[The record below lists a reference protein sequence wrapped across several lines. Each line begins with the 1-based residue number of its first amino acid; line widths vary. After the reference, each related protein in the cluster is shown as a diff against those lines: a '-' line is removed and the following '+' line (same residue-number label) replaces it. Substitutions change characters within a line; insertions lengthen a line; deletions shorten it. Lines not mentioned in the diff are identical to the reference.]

1 LRTLNHISV
10 LTRFST
16 DRKQVLFCEKHFA
29 VFSREKHA
37 DLIIVGR
44 CQLQTKA
51 SLYLGSQ
58 VTATPSAYCQYLWAK
73 VEELSL
79 TRAVTSFSLSAL
91 VMQKLRKAIKDLNA
105 THLRFYNEGNT
116 LKIVVFDYVKF
127 HAEYRLPRNI
137 SQTVRHHET
146 SVVVRDDFSITLL
159 ASSFDALPS
168 EYLDFRI
175 GENGVCQVN
184 YAKNDLKYLMRDQK
198 LVEPMTVFHSPQVD
212 RSICFVFAPK

>member
-1 LRTLNHISV
+1 MISQQKV
-10 LTRFST
+10 LTQYGT
-16 DRKQVLFCEKHFA
+16 DRKQVLFCNLYFA
-29 VFSREKHA
+29 VFSKEKHA

-44 CQLQTKA
+44 CQSKSKA
-51 SLYLGSQ
+51 SLYSGS
-58 VTATPSAYCQYLWAK
+58 TLSATPSADCKHLWAK
-73 VEELSL
+73 IEELSL
-79 TRAVTSFSLSAL
+79 TRAVTSFALSAL
-91 VMQKLRKAIKDLNA
+91 VMQKLKKVIKGLNA

-127 HAEYRLPRNI
+127 HAEYRLPRKI
-137 SQTVRHHET
+137 SQTVRYHET
-146 SVVVRDDFSITLL
+146 SVVVRNDFSITLL

-198 LVEPMTVFHSPQVD
+198 LVEPMTVFHSPQAD